1 MIIPPFLKPG
11 DRVGI
16 TCPASK
22 MEREAAEYAASV
34 IASWGLRVTLGETA
48 GSHFHNF
55 SGTDQQ
61 RLQEL
66 QRMLDEPDM
75 RAIIFGRGGY
85 GVIRLLDGL
94 DFSQFSSRPQWLCG
108 YSDITALHLHEH
120 ASSGIATIHSVMCS
134 GITPE
139 TAGDAYVESLRKCLA
154 GEELTYEFP
163 WHPLNRPGLCQG
175 EMIGGNLS
183 LLANVS
189 GTVSQPDTR
198 GKILLL
204 EDVGE
209 YRYAV
214 DRMLFNLKRSG
225 WLAGLAGLVV
235 GSFTD
240 GRETTEPFGQTEQEI
255 VWDKVKEYDY
265 PVAFGFPAGHQK
277 ENYALRFGMEH
288 RLRLEGQKASLCG
301 APRTGREA
309 PLL

>member
-11 DRVGI
+11 DLVGV

-22 MEREAAEYAASV
+22 MERQAAEYAASV
-34 IASWGLRVTLGETA
+34 IASWGLEVRLGETA
-48 GSHFHNF
+48 GSRFHNF
-55 SGTDQQ
+55 SGTDGQ
-61 RLQEL
+61 RLGEL
-66 QRMLDEPDM
+66 QHMLDDTDM

-94 DFSQFSSRPQWLCG
+94 DFSAFRGRPKWLCG
-108 YSDITALHLHEH
+108 YSDITALHLHVH
-120 ASSGIATIHSVMCS
+120 ACCGIATIHSVMCS

-139 TAGDAYVESLRKCLA
+139 TAEDPYVESLRRCLA
-154 GEELTYEFP
+154 GEELAYAFP
-163 WHPLNRPGLCQG
+163 WHPLNRPGSCSG
-175 EMIGGNLS
+175 ELIGGNLS

-225 WLAGLAGLVV
+225 WLNGLAGLVV

-240 GRETTEPFGQTEQEI
+240 GRETTEPFGQSEQEMI
-255 VWDKVKEYDY
+255 WDKVKEYDY

-288 RLRLEGQKASLCG
+288 RLRLEGRQASLCS
-301 APRTGREA
+301 APGTGRRH